1 MESAAKTG
9 ALTDSRVSDG
19 SSSARPGSLLTRR
32 SRFGWP
38 HYLLLALLSG
48 ATSAAQPPASAYP
61 YTNRLIHSLDPYLL
75 LHAHNPVDWYPWGA
89 EALAKA
95 KKENKPI
102 FLSIGYSTCY
112 WCHVAERTIYSNPRI
127 ARLMNQWFVNVKVDR
142 EQRPDIDQLYMSARQ
157 IMTGNGSWPNNLFLT
172 PDLKPFYA
180 GSYFP
185 PADDAAKGPGFPTV
199 LQMLH
204 ESWLNE
210 RPKVDAVAQEV
221 FTDLL
226 EANQRAM
233 NDAAA
238 KIDPKSWLADARDTL
253 LQMMDRRHGGIAD
266 SGGTRFPRSPELGLL
281 LTDYQAN
288 HDEAALSALTE
299 TLDAI
304 AYGGIHDHL
313 AGGFHRYST
322 EPTWSIPHFEKMLSD
337 NAQLLGLYTR
347 SFQLTGNPLYRAQA
361 LATAHYLESDMM
373 AVGGG
378 FYGAQDAEVNGV
390 EGASYLWTRNQIASV
405 LGEAET
411 QRFLRAYE
419 LTGMPDA
426 TGTLDDRP
434 GVLRIRLPIEST
446 LQQSGM
452 ADAAELLAAFAPD
465 RARLLALRSRRKQ
478 PLRDEKIVVGTN
490 GLVISA
496 LAQSGK
502 AFDQPPFITWAR
514 LAATRIWSSA
524 YDPHTHSLRHEIFRQ
539 RAQTPGYLQDYALL
553 GSGYLAL
560 ARATGE
566 GVWRA
571 RARLLADEMLHRFAR
586 ADGSLSSTLDEA
598 NLLVPMTDDG
608 DSDTPSGTSA
618 AIDLLQQC
626 AVTFGDTGYAD
637 AAYRAARPI
646 SGRIERQPSVWP
658 AAVIALNSGSA
669 TDVPADRGGTVQA
682 RAQDASARGEFH
694 FPVTADHVHVSAAT
708 AIPSASDTKQIE
720 VTINVDDGYHINANP
735 ASFDYLVATAVS
747 FDRLTPSNVIY
758 PQAHSFQSSFAPE
771 GIAVLE
777 GTVKLMASFPANAA
791 LRDMSGTVKA
801 QACDAQSC
809 LPPSELRFSI
819 GAPN

>member
-1 MESAAKTG
+1 
-9 ALTDSRVSDG
+9 VSDG
-19 SSSARPGSLLTRR
+19 SSSARPGSLLTRC

-127 ARLMNQWFVNVKVDR
+127 AQLMNQWFVNVKVDR

-185 PADDAAKGPGFPTV
+185 PADEPAKGPGFPTV
-199 LQMLH
+199 LRMLH
-204 ESWLNE
+204 ESWLKE
-210 RPKVDAVAQEV
+210 RPKVDSVAQEV
-221 FTDLL
+221 FTDLRQ
-226 EANQRAM
+226 ANQRAM

-238 KIDPKSWLADARDTL
+238 KIDPGSWLADARDTL
-253 LQMMDRRHGGIAD
+253 LQMMDHRHGGIAD

-411 QRFLRAYE
+411 QPLMTARVCCASACRSSLHCSSQAWPTRPSCSPPLRQ
-419 LTGMPDA
+419 T
-426 TGTLDDRP
+426 
-434 GVLRIRLPIEST
+434 
-446 LQQSGM
+446 
-452 ADAAELLAAFAPD
+452 APD
-465 RARLLALRSRRKQ
+465 SSRCDHAASSRCAMKKLSSQQTVSSSVRSHRAARRSISQHSSPGRASPRR
-478 PLRDEKIVVGTN
+478 
-490 GLVISA
+490 
-496 LAQSGK
+496 
-502 AFDQPPFITWAR
+502 
-514 LAATRIWSSA
+514 
-524 YDPHTHSLRHEIFRQ
+524 
-539 RAQTPGYLQDYALL
+539 
-553 GSGYLAL
+553 GSGHPPMTRTRTRSGTRSFVSVPRHRDICRITRYWGAAIL
-560 ARATGE
+560 R
-566 GVWRA
+566 WRA
-571 RARLLADEMLHRFAR
+571 RPVR
-586 ADGSLSSTLDEA
+586 GCGV
-598 NLLVPMTDDG
+598 LVPDYWRMKCC
-608 DSDTPSGTSA
+608 
-618 AIDLLQQC
+618 IDLPAPMVRC
-626 AVTFGDTGYAD
+626 PAPWT
-637 AAYRAARPI
+637 
-646 SGRIERQPSVWP
+646 RQ
-658 AAVIALNSGSA
+658 
-669 TDVPADRGGTVQA
+669 
-682 RAQDASARGEFH
+682 
-694 FPVTADHVHVSAAT
+694 
-708 AIPSASDTKQIE
+708 
-720 VTINVDDGYHINANP
+720 
-735 ASFDYLVATAVS
+735 
-747 FDRLTPSNVIY
+747 IY
-758 PQAHSFQSSFAPE
+758 WF
-771 GIAVLE
+771 L
-777 GTVKLMASFPANAA
+777 
-791 LRDMSGTVKA
+791 
-801 QACDAQSC
+801 
-809 LPPSELRFSI
+809 
-819 GAPN
+819 